1 MYHKV
6 RELVVDYACA
16 FVERVCPPSDSPG
29 ICHFVRSN
37 LVLEYPKDRRHGHFA
52 TPVSFLLAKKLR
64 KNPKQLASDL
74 ADFMRSLQEAR
85 CVVFDSS
92 PEGGLGRGSEAG
104 CEAGGHQVAPGFQDD
119 LANPSSQ
126 GRLDGGET
134 GGGAGAPNQS
144 ARGMGMYG
152 IPNEASSDFSSKDL
166 EGAASAKAS
175 HSNPESRIDARG
187 KEDSY
192 QNHAKQNSRD
202 AELSL
207 DLEPTRPT
215 SRPFFEEINALNGYL
230 NLKLSL
236 DFLQREMQAALRSP
250 NDFAKQPQKNHRI
263 LLEYVSANPTGPL
276 HIGHAR
282 GALFGSAL
290 QRIGMHLGYEI
301 VGEYYVNDA
310 GSQISMLALSV
321 YNALASKLDLPPLEG
336 EVYMGEYIDEL
347 AQLALSHFG
356 RDYFSQ
362 GFENLKDSLGL
373 YAKEKMLDEIRANL
387 NAASIDFQ
395 SFVSER
401 ALYEQGLWEDTL
413 EKLKSSG
420 ALEDRAGALWLK
432 SSLKGDSKDRVLVRD
447 SGEPT
452 YLAGDLTY
460 HRSKFERGF
469 DSYINLW
476 GADHHGYVQRV
487 KASLEFLGFDSSRL
501 EVLLT
506 QMVSLLRGG
515 QPYKMSK
522 RAGNFILMQEVI
534 EDLGADSL
542 KFIFLSKSLD
552 THLEFDLEDL
562 NKQDLSNPVFYIN
575 YANAR
580 IHTLLKK
587 SSLSKESIFCA
598 SICALEAF
606 DTLDC
611 EPQSKD
617 FWSAMRVRLVENLTS
632 QADFSSLKALS
643 TQDRISHLLSMYK
656 DCYKQKASL
665 IGLSSADS
673 FIDDVFIDVGIQA
686 RLQSLASLFPTS
698 SIEILVREEEALV
711 GSINSALAS
720 ICMKGEL
727 QGAKENK
734 DSEDSK
740 CLHLSSPF
748 DLSLESKSPSGL
760 EKGEGF
766 TQIEFPKAAVSLR
779 VHAVDSQNARECDN
793 PQSAKSKES
802 KTSKLQ
808 APGASAV
815 LQESSKRS
823 GAIKLEQ
830 TLNIEQARGA
840 TPGNLQAMDSK
851 NAMESNSPKAKESKH
866 PKSIGGSSAKAAK
879 TPQDTAS
886 PSEDPLKYDL
896 TNLAFSALNLPR
908 VLQQSYDERAL
919 HKLCEYLKNL
929 AKEVHAFYNAHRILN
944 TPFEGQIL
952 QVLSLASLS
961 LSLGFSL
968 LGIEIKT
975 SM

>member
-1 MYHKV
+1 MYYKV
-6 RELVVDYACA
+6 RELVIGYACA
-16 FVERVCPPSDSPG
+16 FVEQVCPPSDSPG

-85 CVVFDSS
+85 CAEFDSKL
-92 PEGGLGRGSEAG
+92 EGDQGHGIEA
-104 CEAGGHQVAPGFQDD
+104 CYKAGNHQVAPGFQDD
-119 LANPSSQ
+119 LASPSSQ
-126 GRLDGGET
+126 VRLDSLDGSET
-134 GGGAGAPNQS
+134 GAMGQN
-144 ARGMGMYG
+144 ARGMYG
-152 IPNEASSDFSSKDL
+152 IPNEASSDFFSKDL
-166 EGAASAKAS
+166 EGATSARAS
-175 HSNPESRIDARG
+175 HSNPAGKIDTRD
-187 KEDSY
+187 KEDAY
-192 QNHAKQNSRD
+192 QNHAKQSSHD
-202 AELSL
+202 AESGLG
-207 DLEPTRPT
+207 LESTKPAVKPV
-215 SRPFFEEINALNGYL
+215 FEELNALNGYL

-321 YNALASKLDLPPLEG
+321 YNALASKLGLPPLEG

-401 ALYEQGLWEDTL
+401 ALYDQGLWEDTL
-413 EKLKSSG
+413 EKLKSG
-420 ALEDRAGALWLK
+420 GVLEDRAGALWLK

-460 HRSKFERGF
+460 HRNKFERGF

-580 IHTLLKK
+580 IHTLLKR
-587 SSLSKESIFCA
+587 SSLSEESILCA

-606 DTLDC
+606 DTLGC
-611 EPQSKD
+611 KPQSKD
-617 FWSAMRVRLVENLTS
+617 FWPAMRVRLVENLAG
-632 QADFSSLKALS
+632 QADFSNLQALS
-643 TQDRISHLLSMYK
+643 MQDRISHLLSMYK

-665 IGLSSADS
+665 IGLSNAAS
-673 FIDDVFIDVGIQA
+673 FIDGVFIDAGIQA
-686 RLQSLASLFPTS
+686 RLQSLASLLPTS
-698 SIEILVREEEALV
+698 SIEILMREEEALV
-711 GSINSALAS
+711 RSINSALAS

-748 DLSLESKSPSGL
+748 DLPLESKSPHGL

-766 TQIEFPKAAVSLR
+766 TQIGFSKAGALPVM
-779 VHAVDSQNARECDN
+779 HAIDSQNARECDDSQN
-793 PQSAKSKES
+793 AKSKES
-802 KTSKLQ
+802 KTSKPQ
-808 APGASAV
+808 APGVSAV

-830 TLNIEQARGA
+830 TLNIEQARGVA
-840 TPGNLQAMDSK
+840 KPGNLQAMDSK
-851 NAMESNSPKAKESKH
+851 SAMESNSLKTKESKR
-866 PKSIGGSSAKAAK
+866 PKSIAGSGAKAAK
-879 TPQDTAS
+879 TPPDTAS